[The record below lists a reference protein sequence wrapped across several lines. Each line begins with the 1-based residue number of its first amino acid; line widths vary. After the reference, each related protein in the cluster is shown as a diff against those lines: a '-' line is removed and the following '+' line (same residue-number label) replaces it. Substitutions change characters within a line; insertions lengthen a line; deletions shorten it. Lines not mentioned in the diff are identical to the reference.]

1 MADKF
6 LLINYNPNCTW
17 IYPILNALNAAND
30 DLKKRTEEWEKV
42 GLSELGLALS
52 TKLRMIS
59 IVVERIDKHLGKLSE
74 ELQGDK
80 EKALEFYRGGYAYT
94 VKHIDPFVLVV
105 DLEAFIFET
114 RSTYEIVGKFIV
126 AFFKYI
132 LLKDITEAD
141 LTKMLEEKGI
151 DVTWIKELQINR
163 ITFFHNTAPWIGI
176 KPINDDLARVEVLIL
191 KKNIKELESADDYVS
206 FDLLRSVYE
215 NFGISLNAIQG
226 FLISEIK

>member
-1 MADKF
+1 M
-6 LLINYNPNCTW
+6 
-17 IYPILNALNAAND
+17 NALNAAND
-30 DLKKRTEEWEKV
+30 DLKKRTEEWKKV

-59 IVVERIDKHLGKLSE
+59 IVVERIDNHLGKLSE

-94 VKHIDPFVLVV
+94 VKHIDPFVLVA

-132 LLKDITEAD
+132 LLKGITEAD
-141 LTKMLEEKGI
+141 LIKILEEKGI

-176 KPINDDLARVEVLIL
+176 KPINDDLARMELLIL